1 MTRKTI
7 FQLMLA
13 LLLLKGGNATAY
25 WHVLPKGMKG
35 YRLWSARFSVREAA
49 RKESERVFRW
59 ISKHNRK
66 CREFAV
72 MISNPGAV
80 EPIAERAFRLPFRVV
95 A

>member
-1 MTRKTI
+1 
-7 FQLMLA
+7 
-13 LLLLKGGNATAY
+13 
-25 WHVLPKGMKG
+25 
-35 YRLWSARFSVREAA
+35 VREAA